1 MSKFFSGL
9 LAVLSVPV
17 VLFTEMTAQASS
29 HEFIMMGRSTMQRY
43 IFVTQC
49 VEGEYG
55 NYQMIANGSKQSEAW
70 QGYNFRNGV
79 GLEILKFI
87 QFGAFHTFVN
97 LHDKGESSERIT
109 GSKLQ
114 AEMKFSF
121 AAPIGNLELGGG
133 VSASRLD
140 YQKQAEQASMYGS
153 GLYYL
158 VGVNYF
164 TASQV
169 SVFGQLKQNEDNMIR
184 GSGTDSIRQ
193 IRGQTTAVSMGV
205 NIWL

>member
-1 MSKFFSGL
+1 MSKFFSRL
-9 LAVLSVPV
+9 FAVLTLPAVM
-17 VLFTEMTAQASS
+17 LTEMTAQASS
-29 HEFIMMGRSTMQRY
+29 HSFIMMGRSSMQRY

-55 NYQMIANGSKQSEAW
+55 NYQLTTSGSKESEAW

-79 GLEILKFI
+79 GFELFKFI

-121 AAPIGNLELGGG
+121 AAPVGNLELGGG

-140 YQKQAEQASMYGS
+140 YQKQSDLASMYGS
-153 GLYYL
+153 GIYYL

-184 GSGTDSIRQ
+184 GSGTDRIRQ
-193 IRGQTTAVSMGV
+193 IRGQTTSVSFGV